1 MKKVIILFVLALS
14 FLNVAAQSQ
23 NENSLLWEISSPEGK
38 TSYLFGTYHL
48 LGSDFIKQKPKLNAI
63 YQNAQ
68 TVVVETVMDS
78 SLLPQLSMQSFMQKS
93 IKEMTDSADY
103 ALLKKELEPLL
114 GAPMSLLD
122 HMKPIALATA
132 LSFELAQEATP
143 DTFLFEGL
151 PIDLFFA
158 ANAEKKGKKLI
169 ALESMMEQAEIL
181 MNSES
186 VEEQLEGLIYII
198 KEKEETKL
206 ITERTIRAYMEQ
218 DLAAMLEISE
228 EDDGEMG
235 DMTKLLD
242 DRNVKW
248 LLKLEPL
255 LEEGQTFIAVGALHL
270 PGEFGLVN
278 LLRNQGYTLKPL
290 LLK

>member
-14 FLNVAAQSQ
+14 FLNAAAQSQ

-93 IKEMTDSADY
+93 IKELTDSADY

-158 ANAEKKGKKLI
+158 ADAEKKGKKLI
-169 ALESMMEQAEIL
+169 ALESMMEQTEIL

-186 VEEQLEGLIYII
+186 VEEQLEGLIYMI

-206 ITERTIRAYMEQ
+206 ITEATIRAYMEQ

>member
-14 FLNVAAQSQ
+14 FLNAAAQSQ

-93 IKEMTDSADY
+93 IKELTDSADY

-158 ANAEKKGKKLI
+158 ADAEKKGKKLI

-186 VEEQLEGLIYII
+186 VEEQLEGLIYMI

-206 ITERTIRAYMEQ
+206 ITEATIRAYMEQ